1 MSETN
6 DDIMIVDQEAK
17 GLIKK
22 VQWLSLTSFST
33 DDKDLGHQVADL
45 LLEAV
50 VNSCKSVREEAEF
63 LGFEDPDFGPALS
76 ALGQQAK
83 DNMYSWG
90 IQANAKLFDKL
101 RSESNRREIELE
113 GMNKVGEK
121 AVFMSVKETFD
132 EEEDSDEETDARD
145 VEMEG
150 DIKDWKKSLKPKNF
164 WKWERIRDA
173 EYRTSTLFGKGAM
186 PSGPKQGCLNDS
198 WLTNA
203 MSLVATRRH
212 MLMGIRDTHQSIFH
226 FPSSPSV
233 NYDSRKL
240 GVFVVRLFFN
250 FRWHFV
256 LVDDR
261 FVCTEEAN
269 GNRLLLFCH
278 NENPKEMW
286 AALCEKAYAK
296 ACGSY
301 EALNF
306 GYVKEALQSL
316 TGGNVGEYMV
326 QKMSTTFLTDQ
337 TKSMFWKEL
346 KGKISQGSC
355 LVGCVFES
363 GSSTAKDAS
372 NPLALDTKTG
382 LIVKHPYIIVDA
394 KDIKVAKEHV
404 TTEDGTARVLR
415 LRNVAGPTNWQKQWG
430 DQDSVSAKYKKVLR
444 KSFKQIEV
452 AHDGF
457 GTSYVEGYDFETSQS
472 DFLIS
477 LEDWQTYFQRAFVV
491 NEKSGFGVETD
502 DYNVKIETGESKGSW
517 DKGIEFRLQPKIVSE
532 EERARKSLSVTGQEM
547 QEYAT
552 VIITLWQEDRRMNV
566 GYASLT
572 ERRKMKMVVMKK
584 SESIDNIRE
593 VISGTKPAKN
603 QPKVIDGALF
613 TSTIQKM
620 ETGEAYFIQPNLA
633 TQAKKAPAIRTW
645 LVVEADAPFTLKPVK
660 GKKTSHI
667 DFLQTVICEPE
678 KGFVV
683 QSSPRVNPPKG
694 HEDFVRRNADV
705 RQLSLQKL
713 MQLGDEEAAWQISV
727 NTIKEEK
734 HAVENAGAKQEEKDS
749 DSEDDDDKIDDPRI
763 QLWKSIRKEE
773 WDADPPAFDD
783 VEERNVS
790 PKKRPNEQA
799 LPSYEDGY
807 GIIDAEAE
815 ERALKSAAMMALPY
829 EEIKHENG
837 TFAPP
842 KSPFKSPKL
851 SGESTIVFRGMLI
864 MNVAPTD
871 GEPEDTF
878 VLVTVT
884 ETVEPYSMLFEVTHP
899 GTSTSASRT
908 FTTTN
913 MENIIANKPRSM
925 RSVDEESDPRY
936 LDSEE
941 AVQRWIDTGDL
952 PDHDDLVTWLI
963 GRMKFTLKDEQ
974 LIIPTI
980 DKIKES
986 KKEEEDGDSSDE
998 IEMSQYEDED
1008 ESDAESWGPIMDE
1021 IGDQGMV
1028 EEEDSESE
1036 TEEEDEE
1043 SWNSDELNAQ
1053 ADAAV
1058 RKNMKGSTA
1067 REMMDTAGVYL
1078 KPTDPFA
1085 RASWAAKMDLKRTKE
1100 LEIRR
1105 AKIAKVREDTIYR
1118 KSREKRAK
1126 EAYTKHMKHL
1136 QAKELGRAIMLQEM
1150 ALTIEEKAK
1159 RSVARD
1165 MRLKRTMR
1173 SQTNPYKQN
1182 GQKSLPG
1189 TVIGPGPISA
1199 TAYDDAGALRQARE
1213 NSKYVFDMN
1222 GRRHRRKD
1230 MGTADENNPVERVIN
1245 RIKRLAEVKSAGW
1258 HLDLRKPFA
1267 QFDKNG
1273 DGMLSHDEFV
1283 DGLEEIGVQCSEE
1296 EVNALLNHFDTNN
1309 NGTINFQEFVWS
1321 FFNRRNLISQW
1332 RLQKGPGKRGVK
1344 SFLNSFYKYDV
1355 DGSGKLGRKEFLY
1368 AVQDLGLKLPEW
1380 QVESLA
1386 DRFDADRDGLIS
1398 PTEFIAFMDSL
1409 SLGFQKEKKK
1419 AQQEQRQKHMESKL
1433 KSPRTIQK
1441 TNERLEYETMSLKVK
1456 AQRDEIRRLK
1466 AFVEA
1471 QERDLDKRPGRLQE
1485 RLKQTNGTENGE
1497 NESLDGFNRSEISM
1511 NNPEYSE
1518 EDGDDGEY

>member
-1 MSETN
+1 
-6 DDIMIVDQEAK
+6 MIVDQEAK

-212 MLMGIRDTHQSIFH
+212 MLM
-226 FPSSPSV
+226 
-233 NYDSRKL
+233 
-240 GVFVVRLFFN
+240 
-250 FRWHFV
+250 
-256 LVDDR
+256 
-261 FVCTEEAN
+261 
-269 GNRLLLFCH
+269 
-278 NENPKEMW
+278 EMW

-1309 NGTINFQEFVWS
+1309 NGTINFQEFV
-1321 FFNRRNLISQW
+1321 
-1332 RLQKGPGKRGVK
+1332 
-1344 SFLNSFYKYDV
+1344 
-1355 DGSGKLGRKEFLY
+1355 KEFLY